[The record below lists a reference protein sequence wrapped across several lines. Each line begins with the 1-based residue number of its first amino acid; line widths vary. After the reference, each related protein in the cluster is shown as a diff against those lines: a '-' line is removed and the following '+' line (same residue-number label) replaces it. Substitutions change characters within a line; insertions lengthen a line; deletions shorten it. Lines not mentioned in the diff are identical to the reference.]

1 MESRSDKGE
10 INPRFSW
17 GSRQG
22 TSHQQL
28 FFCHYYRALFCC
40 CFTGEY
46 SISLYS
52 NTEQQRNRLDLIITL
67 QWLWYL
73 IVTAIYTWNPSVCR
87 RCGRK
92 KPARMGS
99 PADKQRQKNPQRHC
113 CVLCFFIKPHQM
125 DKRCKILKE
134 INLPLQAKIK

>member
-52 NTEQQRNRLDLIITL
+52 NTEQQQNRLDLIITL

-73 IVTAIYTWNPSVCR
+73 IVTAIYLEPLSLQTFWMEKTSKNGEPCR
-87 RCGRK
+87 Q
-92 KPARMGS
+92 A
-99 PADKQRQKNPQRHC
+99 AAKNPQRRC